1 MYLCR
6 VRVGL
11 SQNGRLFVNFTECN
25 QADEHAR
32 GRNVTN
38 ATVTSEKDSF
48 GAMQYTI
55 AVVVLYGIAMLG
67 VFGLGQFKRRK
78 RRHDNMD
85 VETSVFLKNYDKV
98 RRNMEQ
104 QSRVGAVS
112 ALLTQ
117 LHNGPVSD
125 ETFARDRP
133 STASLAFLP
142 ITLSEIQSDVN
153 NVSRTDVGN
162 VTSSFDD
169 SFTDDIYA
177 STNFPSRV
185 QEDRSDQ
192 RQELRVT
199 LLGSSR
205 RKFSSCKQCLAT
217 HGVNVSRQE
226 CLCRSSAAWAKLA
239 DDESS
244 GTDDENTRQFDTR
257 RNLRH

>member
-1 MYLCR
+1 M
-6 VRVGL
+6 GL
-11 SQNGRLFVNFTECN
+11 SQNGQLFVNFTECN

-38 ATVTSEKDSF
+38 ATVTSEDSF

-85 VETSVFLKNYDKV
+85 VETSVFLKNYDKL

-153 NVSRTDVGN
+153 SVSRTDVGN
-162 VTSSFDD
+162 ATASCDD
-169 SFTDDIYA
+169 SFTDIYA
-177 STNFPSRV
+177 STNSPSGV
-185 QEDRSDQ
+185 QENRSYQ
-192 RQELRVT
+192 RQEVRVT

-205 RKFSSCKQCLAT
+205 RNFSSCKHCLET

-226 CLCRSSAAWAKLA
+226 CWRRSSAAWAKIV

-244 GTDDENTRQFDTR
+244 GTDDENTRQFDKKEFQTL
-257 RNLRH
+257 NI